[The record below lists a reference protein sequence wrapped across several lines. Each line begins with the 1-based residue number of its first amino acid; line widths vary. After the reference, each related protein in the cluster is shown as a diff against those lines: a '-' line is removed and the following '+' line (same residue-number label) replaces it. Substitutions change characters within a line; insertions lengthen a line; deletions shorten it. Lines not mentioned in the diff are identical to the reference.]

1 MVWQFSPTAAKEPP
15 AYLPRYAV
23 GRRVLEPS
31 ANIVD
36 VQASRSGR
44 RAIRPLLRAS
54 LLLADCVLVA
64 FSLVIAPI
72 VGDIHSATQEQLL
85 LIGAILLVCGA
96 YVQFRYESARTFD
109 FHDVIRLLLGATA
122 GALLAIIFEAVPS
135 PLDYASGRL
144 VIIVATLSFV
154 LRMFARIGLV
164 FVRSWWMTQRPNAK
178 RVLIVGH
185 GIAAHQIAKAI
196 FEDRRVEMR
205 IVGCVDDGISDKRID
220 GVRVLGKRSQ
230 LAELLRRYD
239 IDTVIVAI
247 VGAPVWLINEIKEVC
262 TSLPPERRPHV
273 NVVPDAVEVLSD
285 RVTTSNIRDIRLEDV
300 LAREP
305 VVINTAGIRP
315 HLEGQVVLVTGAGGS
330 IGSELCRQIAAFEP
344 GLLVLVGHGENSLF
358 SIERELHETY
368 KFFRT
373 RMVLADVA
381 DVGAIRHVFST
392 YKPRVVMHAAAHKH
406 VPIVE
411 ANVCEAIRNNVLG
424 TKVVALAAAASGAA
438 KFILLS
444 TDKAVNPSSVM
455 GATKR
460 MAELICQSFA
470 GGSATEFV
478 SVRFGNVL
486 GSRGSVVPLFKMQV
500 QAGGPLRITHRD
512 MVRYFMTIPE
522 SVSLVLQAMSMGV
535 DGEVFVLDM
544 GKPVRIL
551 DLAEQV
557 IRLSGFEPYRDIDIV
572 ETGIRPGEKLFE
584 EILTDGEGFT
594 RTSHQRLF
602 IAKQQRLD
610 YAHLSDGIDR
620 LRAAVRRHDER
631 TVIDVLRE
639 FVPEFTPGP
648 QHLPAPVPALATGE
662 TTAHVHVERADI
674 APLLRKPAKATS

>member
-1 MVWQFSPTAAKEPP
+1 MNA
-15 AYLPRYAV
+15 LAV
-23 GRRVLEPS
+23 P
-31 ANIVD
+31 
-36 VQASRSGR
+36 SGR
-44 RAIRPLLRAS
+44 GIRPLLRAS
-54 LLLADCVLVA
+54 LLLADIALVA
-64 FSLVIAPI
+64 ASVAMAPV
-72 VGDIHSATQEQLL
+72 VGDIHSASVAQLVM
-85 LIGAILLVCGA
+85 IGAILLVAGA

-109 FHDVIRLLLGATA
+109 FHDVVRLLVGATA
-122 GALLAIIFEAVPS
+122 GALLALIFEAIPS
-135 PLDYASGRL
+135 PLHDASGRL

-154 LRMFARIGLV
+154 LRMFARICLV
-164 FVRSWWMTQRPNAK
+164 FARSWWMNRRPDAK

-185 GIAAHQIAKAI
+185 GIAAHQFAKAV
-196 FEDRRVEMR
+196 FEDRRLEMR
-205 IVGCVDDGISDKRID
+205 VVGCVEDGISEKRVD
-220 GVRVLGKRSQ
+220 GVRVLGKLPQ
-230 LAELLRRYD
+230 VPAIVERYGID
-239 IDTVIVAI
+239 IVVVAI
-247 VGAPVWLINEIKEVC
+247 VGAPVQLVNDVKEMC
-262 TSLPPERRPHV
+262 TQLPPERRPSV
-273 NVVPDAVEVLSD
+273 NVVPDAIDIVSD
-285 RVTTSNIRDIRLEDV
+285 RVTVSHIRDIRLEDV

-305 VVINTAGIRP
+305 VVIDTAGIRP

-330 IGSELCRQIAAFEP
+330 IGSEICRQIAAFEP
-344 GLLVLVGHGENSLF
+344 QLLVLLGHGENSLF

-368 KFFRT
+368 KFKRT
-373 RMVLADVA
+373 KLVLADVA

-411 ANVCEAIRNNVLG
+411 ENVCEAIRNNVLG

-460 MAELICQSFA
+460 MGELICQSFA

-486 GSRGSVVPLFKMQV
+486 GSRGSVVPLFKAQV
-500 QAGGPLRITHRD
+500 QSGGPLRITHRE

-522 SVSLVLQAMSMGV
+522 AVSLVLQAMSMGV

-584 EILTDGEGFT
+584 EILTSGEGFT
-594 RTSHQRLF
+594 QTSHQRLF
-602 IAKQQRLD
+602 IAKQDRLD
-610 YAHLSDGIDR
+610 YARLSDAIDR
-620 LRAAVRRHDER
+620 LRAAVRRHDGR
-631 TVIDVLRE
+631 TAIDVLRE
-639 FVPEFTPGP
+639 FVPEFTPGAA
-648 QHLPAPVPALATGE
+648 HLPAPAPVEACAPPASVRVP
-662 TTAHVHVERADI
+662 VERATI
-674 APLLRKPAKATS
+674 APILRPSAKASS